1 MKHEKG
7 LCSVVLGFGN
17 CLGFSNVMRK
27 ELIRMVRVSIGVH
40 DGTARFAVAVLAKS
54 IQQALS
60 IVAAQYP
67 GSLNGRAVVCPNG

>member
-1 MKHEKG
+1 
-7 LCSVVLGFGN
+7 
-17 CLGFSNVMRK
+17 
-27 ELIRMVRVSIGVH
+27 MVKVSIEVH

-67 GSLNGRAVVCPNG
+67 GSVAKVKFTINPEGFFVEDSAA